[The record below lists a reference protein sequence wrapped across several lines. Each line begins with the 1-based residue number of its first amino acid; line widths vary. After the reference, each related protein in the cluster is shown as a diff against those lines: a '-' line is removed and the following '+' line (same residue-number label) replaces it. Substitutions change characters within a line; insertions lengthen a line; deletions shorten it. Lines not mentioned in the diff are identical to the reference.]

1 MLGESGITLNQ
12 CSQNSVLT
20 DWYVDLTI
28 NGEQII
34 KESFYTGYG
43 SSDVPTDS
51 QWRNALIN
59 YLPELYNYGYTYY
72 LNGNTLTITN
82 LACLTQN
89 IVDTVSLNVGININ
103 INCTQ

>member
-1 MLGESGITLNQ
+1 
-12 CSQNSVLT
+12 
-20 DWYVDLTI
+20 VDLTI

-34 KESFYTGYG
+34 KESFYSGYG
-43 SSDVPTDS
+43 INDVPTNS

-59 YLPELYNYGYTYY
+59 YLPQLYNYGYTYY

-82 LACLTQN
+82 LSCLTSN
-89 IVDTVSLNVGININ
+89 LVDTVLLNVGINIS